1 MNSDITAR
9 LERYITQELLK
20 QPGRQI
26 SPDEAI
32 ITSGL
37 LSSLHLVDIALFV
50 EDAFGVRLDDT
61 ELGSEFFDTLRQ
73 LTVIIAARRSTA

>member
-1 MNSDITAR
+1 MSSEITAQ

-26 SPDEAI
+26 APDEPI

-50 EDAFGVRLDDT
+50 EDAFGVRMDDT

-73 LTVIIAARRSTA
+73 LAAIIAARRATP